1 MNQNPDFI
9 HLSVRENLLLGD
21 RFTDEELW
29 DSLEKAHLSEFVESL
44 PAGLDTILSEKGSN
58 WSGGQ
63 LQRLSIA
70 RALLREKS
78 ILFLDEPTS
87 KLDAKAAEEVEKV
100 LLNLRD
106 VMVIMITHHIRD
118 TSTKS
123 YDDIISL
130 T

>member
-44 PAGLDTILSEKGSN
+44 PEGLDTILSEKGSN